1 MTNEST
7 VTRRREGGGA
17 ASQTEAHS
25 KTGDVT
31 FRPPLDLYDFDDR
44 YEALFDIPGTTT
56 ENIDVTVHDGVLTVE
71 ACVEPRYPGHITPM
85 LGEFGVGDFRRQ
97 VRHRYGFD
105 HRGVPRRGVDAH
117 AAQAGGASAPEGRG
131 PRRVMNPLT
140 GHDPKGRAPF
150 FSFHFKGGFL

>member
-97 VRHRYGFD
+97 VRLGEDIDTDSITAEYRDGVLMLTLPKRAERRPRKVEV
-105 HRGVPRRGVDAH
+105 RGG
-117 AAQAGGASAPEGRG
+117 
-131 PRRVMNPLT
+131 
-140 GHDPKGRAPF
+140 
-150 FSFHFKGGFL
+150 